1 MFSIIMATYNCGQK
15 VENTLQSIFSQNKEL
30 FELIVVD
37 GASTDETLDYIKK
50 YGYGLTLISEKDTG
64 VYDAFNKGID
74 AATGKYLYF
83 IGAGDCLRPGV
94 LEEVKELLPTE
105 TPSFVYGDY
114 YLMKQESYVACKFSS
129 GSNFTANNICHQ
141 SIFYHRTIFDIVG
154 KYDLQYKI
162 CADWV
167 LNFNCFNHQ
176 AIIKQYIPNYIADFE
191 EGGLSSELGND
202 LAFRKNFPSLI
213 KKQFGIRLYLVCKAN
228 MISPRLASLGYRTG
242 HALRRHLVSF
252 AKPYV
257 HGYRHLKK
265 TFKNKI

>member
-50 YGYGLTLISEKDTG
+50 YEYGLTLISEKDTG

-83 IGAGDCLRPGV
+83 IGAGDCLRPGI
-94 LEEVKELLPTE
+94 LEQVSELLPPDTAA
-105 TPSFVYGDY
+105 FVYGGY
-114 YLMKQESYVACKFSS
+114 YLMKQKIYVNHKFTGSS
-129 GSNFTANNICHQ
+129 PFTTNNLCHQ
-141 SIFYHRTIFDIVG
+141 SIFYHQTVFDIIG

-167 LNFNCFNHQ
+167 FNFKCFNHQ
-176 AIIKQYIPNYIADFE
+176 AISKQHIPFCIADYE
-191 EGGLSSELGND
+191 EGGLSSVISDDQIFWKGFPKVIKKELGM
-202 LAFRKNFPSLI
+202 
-213 KKQFGIRLYLVCKAN
+213 RLYLVCKAHR
-228 MISPRLASLGYRTG
+228 ISPRVVSLAYRTG
-242 HALRRHLVSF
+242 YAVRRRLISLT
-252 AKPYV
+252 KPYV
-257 HGYRHLKK
+257 YGYKYLKK
-265 TFKNKI
+265 AVKNKI